1 MAPVRVLLI
10 EDEAAVRESLCD
22 SLERAGYEVLPA
34 QEGEEGLSLY
44 FHQKPDIVITDIL
57 MPIKDGLEVIM
68 ELRRTVPN
76 AKVIAMAAA
85 PRQGSN
91 LDLLNLAK
99 KLGACGTVTKP
110 VDPTELTKAIEA
122 CLHTDVAAAR

>member
-1 MAPVRVLLI
+1 MGPVRVLLI

-44 FHQKPDIVITDIL
+44 FHHTPDVVVTDIL

-68 ELRRTVPN
+68 ELRRTVPH

-91 LDLLNLAK
+91 LDLLILAK
-99 KLGACGTVTKP
+99 KLGACGAVTKP
-110 VDPTELTKAIEA
+110 VDPADLAKAIET
-122 CLHTDVAAAR
+122 CLHSNVAPAR